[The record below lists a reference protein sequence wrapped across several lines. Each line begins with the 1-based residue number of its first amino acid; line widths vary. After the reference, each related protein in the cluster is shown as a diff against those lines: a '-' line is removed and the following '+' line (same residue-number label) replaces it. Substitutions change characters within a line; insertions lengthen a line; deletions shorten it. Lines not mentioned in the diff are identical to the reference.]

1 MIMADRLTLKDHFFE
16 ARLITN
22 RSILLLVFA
31 AILIMIL
38 FSRLFYLQV
47 VSHEHYTTLSEDN
60 RVKLQPIPPNRG
72 LIFDRNGLIL
82 AENLPSY
89 RLEITPEQID
99 DMGATLNALGKI
111 IDIRE
116 ADRTRFNK
124 LLARKPGF
132 EAIPLMFNLDDEE
145 VARFS
150 VNRHRFPGVDITAG
164 LARHYPHGEIAVH
177 ALGYVGRIDEQALKT
192 LDPSNYRGTTHFG
205 KIGIEKTYEDL
216 LHGKVGHQQVET
228 TAQGRVLRVL
238 NRNPPVSGH
247 NLYLTLDTRVQ
258 QAAEAAFGDFAG
270 SAIALDP
277 DNGDIIA
284 FVSLPTYDPNPFVNG
299 IEYKAYQAL
308 RENEREPLFNRA
320 LRGQYPPGSTI
331 KPFIGLAGLE
341 LGTTGDH
348 SKTYCPGYYT
358 LPGNTRKYRDW
369 KRTGH
374 GTVNLN
380 VAITQSCDVYFYDLA
395 LSLGIDNMNSYL
407 RHFGFGRATGVD
419 IVGELSGLLP
429 SREWKR
435 RRHDQP
441 WFPGETIIT
450 GIGQGFFLT
459 TPLQLAVSTAALAN
473 GGRMLKPNI
482 IYAEQAANTDALLPH
497 LPRPQENISI
507 GEQQHWDSV
516 IGSMIDVVHG
526 ARGTARAIGKN
537 SPYRIAG
544 KTGTAQVYG
553 LKEEEEYD
561 ASAIAE
567 KLRDHALF
575 IAFAPAEKPRIVVA
589 VIVENG
595 GSGGAVAAPIA
606 RKILD
611 AFLLDPE
618 EQADTAQA
626 EEATPDEE
634 PTE

>member
-1 MIMADRLTLKDHFFE
+1 MADRLTLKDYFFE
-16 ARLITN
+16 SRLILN
-22 RSILLLVFA
+22 RSIVLLVFA
-31 AILIMIL
+31 GMLILVL

-72 LIFDRNGLIL
+72 LIFDRNGIIL

-99 DMGATLNALGKI
+99 DMGATLDALAKI

-116 ADRTRFNK
+116 TDRARFSK
-124 LLARKPGF
+124 LLARKPAF
-132 EAIPLMFNLDDEE
+132 EAIPLLFHLSDAD

-164 LARHYPHGEIAVH
+164 LARHYPHGELAVH

-192 LDPSNYRGTTHFG
+192 LDPSNYRGTTHVG
-205 KIGIEKTYEDL
+205 KIGIEKTYEEL
-216 LHGKVGHQQVET
+216 LHGRVGLQHVET

-238 NRNPPVSGH
+238 ERSPPVSGR
-247 NLYLTLDTRVQ
+247 NLFLTLDARVQ
-258 QAAEAAFGDFAG
+258 RATEAAFGDFAG
-270 SAIALDP
+270 SAVALDP

-299 IEYKAYQAL
+299 IEFKAYEAL
-308 RENEREPLFNRA
+308 QQNTREPLFNRA

-341 LGTTGDH
+341 QGITGGH
-348 SKTYCPGYYT
+348 SKNYCPGYYT

-374 GTVNLN
+374 GTVNLHDS
-380 VAITQSCDVYFYDLA
+380 ITQSCDVFFYDLA

-407 RHFGFGRATGVD
+407 RNFGFGRATGLD

-435 RRHDQP
+435 RRHDQA

-459 TPLQLAVSTAALAN
+459 TPVQLAVATSALAN
-473 GGRMLKPNI
+473 GGRMLAPNI
-482 IYAEQAANTDALLPH
+482 VYAEQAANTEVLIPH
-497 LPRPQENISI
+497 LPRPRETISI
-507 GEQQHWDSV
+507 SEQSHWDLV

-526 ARGTARAIGKN
+526 ARGTARAIGKD

-544 KTGTAQVYG
+544 KTGTAQVFG

-561 ASAIAE
+561 ADAIEE

-575 IAFAPAEKPRIVVA
+575 IAFAPVDVPRIAVA

-611 AFLLDPE
+611 AFF
-618 EQADTAQA
+618 
-626 EEATPDEE
+626 EE
-634 PTE
+634 PEA

>member
-1 MIMADRLTLKDHFFE
+1 MADRLSLKDHFLE
-16 ARLITN
+16 SRLIMN
-22 RSILLLVFA
+22 RSLSLLVFA
-31 AILIMIL
+31 TILILIL

-72 LIFDRNGLIL
+72 LIFDRNGVIL

-99 DMGATLNALGKI
+99 NMGATLDALAKI
-111 IDIRE
+111 MDIRE
-116 ADRTRFNK
+116 SDRTRFSK
-124 LLARKPGF
+124 LLARKPAF
-132 EAIPLMFNLDDEE
+132 EAIPLLFNLSDTD

-150 VNRHRFPGVDITAG
+150 VNRHSFPGVDITAG
-164 LARHYPHGEIAVH
+164 LARHYPLGELAVH
-177 ALGYVGRIDEQALKT
+177 ALGYVGRIDERALKI
-192 LDPSNYRGTTHFG
+192 LDESNYRGTTHVG
-205 KIGIEKTYEDL
+205 KIGVEKTYEKL
-216 LHGKVGHQQVET
+216 LHGRVGFQQVET

-238 NRNPPVSGH
+238 TRSPPVSGR
-247 NLYLTLDTRVQ
+247 NLLLTLDTHVQ
-258 QAAEAAFGDFAG
+258 QAAKAAFGDFAG
-270 SAIALDP
+270 SAVALDP
-277 DNGDIIA
+277 ESGDIIA

-299 IEYKAYQAL
+299 IEFKAYEAL
-308 RENEREPLFNRA
+308 QNNNREPLFNRA

-341 LGTTGDH
+341 LGTTSRH
-348 SKTYCPGYYT
+348 SKNYCPGYYT
-358 LPGNTRKYRDW
+358 LPGNSRKYRDW

-374 GTVNLN
+374 GTVNLHDSI
-380 VAITQSCDVYFYDLA
+380 VQSCDVYFYDLA

-407 RHFGFGRATGVD
+407 SHFGFGHASGID
-419 IVGELSGLLP
+419 ILGELPGLLP

-435 RRHDQP
+435 RRLDQP

-459 TPLQLAVSTAALAN
+459 TPVQLAVATAVLAN
-473 GGRMLKPNI
+473 GGRLLQPNI
-482 IYAEQAANTDALLPH
+482 VQGEQAANTDVLIPH
-497 LPRPQENISI
+497 LPRPQETLTITTQSN
-507 GEQQHWDSV
+507 WDLV
-516 IGSMIDVVHG
+516 IESMTDVVHG
-526 ARGTARAIGKN
+526 ARGTARAIGKD

-544 KTGTAQVYG
+544 KTGTAQVFG
-553 LKEEEEYD
+553 LKEEEKYD
-561 ASAIAE
+561 AATIEE

-575 IAFAPAEKPRIVVA
+575 IAFAPVDAPRIVVA

-611 AFLLDPE
+611 AYLVRPE
-618 EQADTAQA
+618 
-626 EEATPDEE
+626 
-634 PTE
+634 